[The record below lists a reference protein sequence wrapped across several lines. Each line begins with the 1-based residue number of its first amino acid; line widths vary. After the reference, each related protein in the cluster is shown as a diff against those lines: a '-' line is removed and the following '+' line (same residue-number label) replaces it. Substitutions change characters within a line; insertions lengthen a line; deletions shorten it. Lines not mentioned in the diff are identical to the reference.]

1 MVAQPAGEQGGELPH
16 QVLVFRSCMYPS
28 FEAQC
33 SLGEVSQQ
41 LLANRVEFL
50 KTIVLA

>member
-16 QVLVFRSCMYPS
+16 QVLVSRSCTYPS

-33 SLGEVSQQ
+33 SLGEVSRQ